1 MNLVLFDIDG
11 TLIRGRMGST
21 ALKQTFSEMFGVD
34 AHTSESLHRVIFNGR
49 SDRAIFPE
57 MAEALG
63 VEAGRFTSGYTDFLD
78 RYYANLEETVATST
92 DGRVLPGVIP
102 VLDALQNRPDTAMG
116 LLTGNLERGARIKL
130 TGLGL
135 MDYFGFGGFAEDGV
149 DRRDIA
155 LASYRRGC
163 RELDCEVAPD
173 RVLVVG
179 DTENDV
185 IAAKAHGFQV
195 AGVATG
201 GVPAQILSAKGADLS
216 FDTLENGFLESVQS
230 WLEA

>member
-21 ALKQTFSEMFGVD
+21 ALKKTFAEMFRVD
-34 AHTSESLHRVIFNGR
+34 AHTSEDLHRVIFNGR

-57 MAEALG
+57 MAEVLG
-63 VEAGRFTSGYTDFLD
+63 VEAARFESGYTAFLD
-78 RYYANLEETVATST
+78 RYYANLEETVRTSSE
-92 DGRVLPGVIP
+92 GRVLPGVIP
-102 VLDALQNRPDTAMG
+102 VLQALQGLADTALG

-135 MDYFGFGGFAEDGV
+135 MGYFRFGGFAEDGV
-149 DRRDIA
+149 DRKDIA

-163 RELDCEVAPD
+163 RQLDCEVPAE
-173 RVLVVG
+173 RVWVVG
-179 DTENDV
+179 DTENDIV
-185 IAAKAHGFQV
+185 AAKAHGFRAV
-195 AGVATG
+195 GVATG
-201 GVPAQILSAKGADLS
+201 GVPAQVLSAKGADMS
-216 FDTLENGFLESVQS
+216 FDTLENGFLKSVQS